1 MIRFK
6 YVRGL
11 VGGCANNMRQK
22 FDKRVFIDAIEKAY
36 ATIYINFLTS
46 IRAFIIDISIRIA
59 YQMKRKYV
67 Y

>member
-1 MIRFK
+1 M
-6 YVRGL
+6 L
-11 VGGCANNMRQK
+11 QK

-36 ATIYINFLTS
+36 ATIYVNFLTS